1 MTSEYTL
8 IWSFRNRI
16 AELKDSVES
25 ADKYTSKDMKF
36 LLIDANSDYYNIKW
50 IHDICNNIKEREIR
64 ICETHYRTTLPEA
77 WNLGM
82 MLSDTRYCI
91 FASSDV
97 TFHRYSWYIRLIG
110 KYDYVLMPNHAVF
123 ALDKAIIPKIG
134 WFDEKFK
141 NGPHFDCDYM
151 IRASEANIPVLSIEN
166 ENFYHHQ
173 DQPEVTKAR
182 LSSEMRDRLPMNDLY
197 NEKYFKLKWKSN
209 WPGWENAADP
219 LNLPHPPTNIH
230 QVKRCLAEV
239 DPHRMYTDRFSLLY
253 NKD

>member
-123 ALDKAIIPKIG
+123 ALDKAISSSRSTWPTDPDSMAISLPYMRRYSLPRTS
-134 WFDEKFK
+134 KFIWDI
-141 NGPHFDCDYM
+141 NPP
-151 IRASEANIPVLSIEN
+151 AS
-166 ENFYHHQ
+166 
-173 DQPEVTKAR
+173 AR
-182 LSSEMRDRLPMNDLY
+182 RIL
-197 NEKYFKLKWKSN
+197 F
-209 WPGWENAADP
+209 
-219 LNLPHPPTNIH
+219 
-230 QVKRCLAEV
+230 
-239 DPHRMYTDRFSLLY
+239 
-253 NKD
+253 